1 MCIFENIYLVFI
13 YDFPLFEEL
22 FECTVVV
29 KFKYFFIIG
38 IVSFL

>member
-1 MCIFENIYLVFI
+1 MCILENIYLVFI
-13 YDFPLFEEL
+13 YDFPLFKES
-22 FECTVVV
+22 FVRTVVV